1 MSETPYKDWAARKEI
16 VGTDPVLHLY
26 IEPKPD
32 QEFSETVAKE
42 KIDNALNEI
51 VSDFQDLKRM
61 LKKDPLRVST
71 LPEGAFA
78 NYMKAQQD
86 AGADL
91 AHVKPPHMQ
100 PSDEIMDRL
109 NGA

>member
-1 MSETPYKDWAARKEI
+1 M
-16 VGTDPVLHLY
+16 HLY

-32 QEFSETVAKE
+32 QEFSEAEAKVN
-42 KIDNALNEI
+42 IDRALDDN
-51 VSDFQDLKRM
+51 VSDYQDLKKM
-61 LKKDPLRVST
+61 LKQDPLQVSA